1 MHHKIARTLTAYHA
15 QLFRLGMATL
25 LCVPILSLPLE
36 VMPFPCPLECPG
48 AAGLDPGPRSPGVQD
63 TVRKGQD

>member
-1 MHHKIARTLTAYHA
+1 MHHKIACKLTAYHV
-15 QLFRLGMATL
+15 QLCRLGMATL
-25 LCVPILSLPLE
+25 LCVPVLSLPLE

-48 AAGLDPGPRSPGVQD
+48 AAGLDPGPHSPGVQD